1 MKEGGGKEEANIIEN
16 AKFCLI
22 ESVRPRPSAAVAAP
36 LKFGEEEEEKTGSL
50 RAAAN
55 SSERNLPLLS
65 GAADRRRMDDENK
78 GRAKPVK
85 MAGLLMMG
93 QASHLFSTMIEK
105 VLASI

>member
-1 MKEGGGKEEANIIEN
+1 
-16 AKFCLI
+16 
-22 ESVRPRPSAAVAAP
+22 
-36 LKFGEEEEEKTGSL
+36 
-50 RAAAN
+50 
-55 SSERNLPLLS
+55 
-65 GAADRRRMDDENK
+65 MDDENK